1 VVSSRASHGRG
12 RPSGRQLPALLRRLP
27 SHHSHF
33 VLVPGENWGDESRW
47 LSRVAQTLA
56 EDRPTV
62 TILINGGEI
71 ALRDVQH
78 SVDAHRPVLVLEGS
92 GRAADDLATG
102 STAARTTGGPSS

>member
-1 VVSSRASHGRG
+1 
-12 RPSGRQLPALLRRLP
+12 
-27 SHHSHF
+27 
-33 VLVPGENWGDESRW
+33 VPGENWGDESRW

-92 GRAADDLATG
+92 GRAAEDLATG